1 MDIDDKDISL
11 SDPRHPLN
19 FLSTH
24 DDEGNP
30 LTFTTSLSTASPPGP
45 IRWYPLSNLSEDQSM
60 FISPPPLVAP
70 VARHPSPYPITAG
83 SPTPVRR
90 VRSPSRSPS
99 PAPPPPV
106 MTPDRHDTTSDMSST
121 VSGRIWFVTIFYD
134 ERRRSTADD
143 LQAAVQGW
151 FDDHALDIRRCVACM
166 DWAPTT
172 HRVHVHIAVHFFAM
186 HRLSSF
192 RRYFGDGNHYELGRN
207 GWESI
212 ESYCRDISTG
222 KQVFIDYNYIRDR
235 AGYVASHPPAAVVLP
250 RSKTRVQP
258 AKPKI
263 TPTQDFWIQLQNDPR
278 PKTFFTLVRQPRF
291 AHMAGSMQKVM
302 QFISEVWTPST
313 QKVNR
318 LFYYICGA
326 SGSGKSHLAYRL
338 SGMFDSR
345 VSVSFSPSGQLVGL
359 RDFAECVLF
368 DDLSL
373 SNKNIPKELLFQLC
387 GDRELRLDVKF
398 GSAVYCPQLVL
409 VTRCEDPKDLTTSF
423 GWTGQEAY
431 QLTRRMT
438 RILVCR
444 TNPEGQREIYDSK
457 IDEVISAELLE
468 AEIRDRLLTNPDP
481 EDPTPSSA
489 PTQSLPN
496 TVTPP
501 PSLLVRHD
509 DITSSDDT
517 AEEETEH

>member
-30 LTFTTSLSTASPPGP
+30 LTFTTTLSTASPPGP
-45 IRWYPLSNLSEDQSM
+45 LRWYSLSNLSEDQSL

-70 VARHPSPYPITAG
+70 VPRRPSPTALTAG

-99 PAPPPPV
+99 PDPPPPV
-106 MTPDRHDTTSDMSST
+106 MTPERHDTTYDLSTT
-121 VSGRIWFVTIFYD
+121 VSGRIWFLTLFYD

-143 LQAAVQGW
+143 LQAAVEAW
-151 FDDHALDIRRCVACM
+151 FQDSALDIRRCVASL

-172 HRVHVHIAVHFFAM
+172 RRVHVHVAVHFFAM

-207 GWESI
+207 GWEAI
-212 ESYCRDISTG
+212 EAYCRDISTG
-222 KQVFIDYNYIRDR
+222 KQIFIDYNYVRDR
-235 AGYVASHPPAAVVLP
+235 AGYVATHNVSTPGEL
-250 RSKTRVQP
+250 RSKSRVKPTQ
-258 AKPKI
+258 PKI
-263 TPTQDFWIQLQNDPR
+263 TPTQAFWIELQQNPR
-278 PKTFFTLVRQPRF
+278 PKTFFSLVRQPRF

-302 QFISEVWTPST
+302 QFVSEVWTPST
-313 QKVNR
+313 EKVNR
-318 LFYYICGA
+318 IFYYICGA

-338 SGMFDSR
+338 SGQFDSR

-373 SNKNIPKELLFQLC
+373 SNRNIPKELLFQLC

-409 VTRCEDPKDLTTSF
+409 VTRCEDPKDLVTTF
-423 GWTGQEAY
+423 GWSGQEAY

-444 TNPEGQREIYDSK
+444 TNTEGQREIYDSK

-468 AEIRDRLLTNPDP
+468 AEIRDSLLTNPDP
-481 EDPTPSSA
+481 QTPSPSTA
-489 PTQSLPN
+489 ATQPLPN
-496 TVTPP
+496 PDTPP
-501 PSLLVRHD
+501 HSLLVRHD
-509 DITSSDDT
+509 DISSDDT